1 MGTEELDESS
11 VHAITGATQTSVR
24 LGKFRADDMAEKKR
38 YGEIVLTALW
48 GDNPIFR
55 QILGICSALAVT
67 NLVLNTAVM
76 GVAVMFTTA
85 LSGLTVS
92 LLRNITPRRIR
103 MMVETLII
111 AFYVIL
117 FDQALK
123 AYWPDMSRN
132 LGPYVG
138 LIITNCIIM
147 GRAEAF
153 ANSNPPLQSFV
164 DGFFSG
170 AGYAFVLLAVS
181 VVRELLGMG
190 SILGIPIPFFSSAA
204 FDRWIIMVMPPGAF
218 FTLAVFVWLFRSL
231 KKEEPEKGGK

>member
-1 MGTEELDESS
+1 MMQQKSNKD
-11 VHAITGATQTSVR
+11 V
-24 LGKFRADDMAEKKR
+24 
-38 YGEIVLTALW
+38 VLTAVW
-48 GDNPIFR
+48 GDNPVFR

-67 NLVLNTAVM
+67 NLVLNTLVM
-76 GVAVMFTTA
+76 GAAVMFTTA

-92 LLRNITPRRIR
+92 ALRKWTPRVIR
-103 MMVETLII
+103 MMVEVLII

-153 ANSNPPLQSFV
+153 ANANPPLLSFV

-170 AGYAFVLLAVS
+170 LGYSLVLIAVAF
-181 VVRELLGMG
+181 VRELLGMG
-190 SILGIPIPFFSSAA
+190 SLLGIPVPFFSSMLW
-204 FDRWIIMVMPPGAF
+204 DRWIIMVMPPGAF
-218 FTLAVFVWLFRSL
+218 FTLAVIVWLARSL
-231 KKEEPEKGGK
+231 QSKQQAKKEGGKR

>member
-1 MGTEELDESS
+1 
-11 VHAITGATQTSVR
+11 
-24 LGKFRADDMAEKKR
+24 MASYSGGVMPKKTR
-38 YGEIVLTALW
+38 EVVIDTLW
-48 GDNPIFR
+48 NDNPVFR

-67 NLVLNTAVM
+67 NLVINTMVM
-76 GVAVMFTTA
+76 GVAVVFTTA

-92 LLRNITPRRIR
+92 LLRKWTPRVIR
-103 MMVETLII
+103 MMVETIII

-123 AYWPDMSRN
+123 AYWPDMSRS

-153 ANSNPPLQSFV
+153 ANANPPGISFI

-170 AGYAFVLLAVS
+170 VGYACVLLAVAL
-181 VVRELLGMG
+181 VRELFGMG
-190 SILGIPIPFFSSAA
+190 TIVGISMPFFSTGLW
-204 FDRWIIMVMPPGAF
+204 DRWIIMVMPPGAF
-218 FTLAVFVWLFRSL
+218 FTLAVIVWVMRSL
-231 KKEEPEKGGK
+231 KVPKEAKGGAK

>member
-1 MGTEELDESS
+1 MLNG
-11 VHAITGATQTSVR
+11 
-24 LGKFRADDMAEKKR
+24 
-38 YGEIVLTALW
+38 LW
-48 GDNPIFR
+48 VDNPVFH

-67 NLVLNTAVM
+67 NLVINTVVM
-76 GVAVMFTTA
+76 SVAVIFTTA
-85 LSGLTVS
+85 LSGFTVS
-92 LLRNITPRRIR
+92 LLRKWTPRVIR

-123 AYWPDMSRN
+123 AYWPDMSRS

-153 ANSNPPLQSFV
+153 ANANPPGISFL

-170 AGYAFVLLAVS
+170 TGYAFVLIAVS

-190 SILGIPIPFFSSAA
+190 SILGIPLPFFSTLW
-204 FDRWIIMVMPPGAF
+204 DRWIIMVMPPGAF
-218 FTLAVFVWLFRSL
+218 FTLAVIVWILRSIQQS
-231 KKEEPEKGGK
+231 KVQRGAT

>member
-1 MGTEELDESS
+1 MKSMKEVMLD
-11 VHAITGATQTSVR
+11 G
-24 LGKFRADDMAEKKR
+24 
-38 YGEIVLTALW
+38 LW
-48 GDNPIFR
+48 GDNPVFR

-76 GVAVMFTTA
+76 GAAVILTTA
-85 LSGLTVS
+85 LSGFTVS
-92 LLRNITPRRIR
+92 ILRRWIPRVIR

-117 FDQALK
+117 FDQTLK
-123 AYWPDMSRN
+123 AFWPDMSAN

-153 ANSNPPLQSFV
+153 ANQNPPGLSFL

-170 AGYAFVLLAVS
+170 LGYALVLLCVAL
-181 VVRELLGMG
+181 VRELLGMG
-190 SILGIPIPFFSSAA
+190 TILGIAMPLFSSGLW
-204 FDRWIIMVMPPGAF
+204 DKWIIMVMPPGAF
-218 FTLAVFVWLFRSL
+218 FTLAIIVWIARSIR
-231 KKEEPEKGGK
+231 GTVSSAGSTGK

>member
-1 MGTEELDESS
+1 
-11 VHAITGATQTSVR
+11 
-24 LGKFRADDMAEKKR
+24 MAERKSTSDV
-38 YGEIVLTALW
+38 ILTALW

-67 NLVLNTAVM
+67 NLVLNTVVM
-76 GVAVMFTTA
+76 SVAVILTAA

-92 LLRNITPRRIR
+92 LLRNLTPRRIR

-153 ANSNPPLQSFV
+153 ANSNPPLISFV

-170 AGYAFVLLAVS
+170 AGYAFVLIAVS
-181 VVRELLGMG
+181 VIRELLGMG
-190 SILGIPIPFFSSAA
+190 SILGIPIPFFSSPA

-218 FTLAVFVWLFRSL
+218 FTLAVIVWLFRSL
-231 KKEEPEKGGK
+231 KKEEPEKGAG

>member
-1 MGTEELDESS
+1 MQQKSNKD
-11 VHAITGATQTSVR
+11 V
-24 LGKFRADDMAEKKR
+24 
-38 YGEIVLTALW
+38 VLTAVW
-48 GDNPIFR
+48 GDNPVFR

-67 NLVLNTAVM
+67 NLVLNTLVM
-76 GVAVMFTTA
+76 GAAVMFTTA

-92 LLRNITPRRIR
+92 ALRKWTPRVIR
-103 MMVETLII
+103 MMVEVLII

-153 ANSNPPLQSFV
+153 ANANPPLLSFV

-170 AGYAFVLLAVS
+170 LGYSLVLIAVAF
-181 VVRELLGMG
+181 VRELLGMG
-190 SILGIPIPFFSSAA
+190 SLLGIPVPFFSSMLW
-204 FDRWIIMVMPPGAF
+204 DRWIIMVMPPGAF
-218 FTLAVFVWLFRSL
+218 FTLAVIVWLARSL
-231 KKEEPEKGGK
+231 QSKQQAKKEGGKR

>member
-1 MGTEELDESS
+1 MMP
-11 VHAITGATQTSVR
+11 Q
-24 LGKFRADDMAEKKR
+24 KKHK
-38 YGEIVLTALW
+38 GIVLTAVW
-48 GDNPIFR
+48 GDNPVFR

-67 NLVLNTAVM
+67 NLVLNTMVM
-76 GVAVMFTTA
+76 GIAVIFTTA

-92 LLRNITPRRIR
+92 LLRKYTPRVIR
-103 MMVETLII
+103 MMVEVLII

-153 ANSNPPLQSFV
+153 ANANPPLISFV
-164 DGFFSG
+164 DGLFSG
-170 AGYAFVLLAVS
+170 LGYVLVLLCVAFF
-181 VVRELLGMG
+181 RELLGMG
-190 SILGIPIPFFSSAA
+190 SLLGIPVPFFSSPQW
-204 FDRWIIMVMPPGAF
+204 DRWIIMVMPPGAF
-218 FTLAVFVWLFRSL
+218 FTLAVIVWLARTVQPDREANKPRSTS
-231 KKEEPEKGGK
+231 

>member
-1 MGTEELDESS
+1 MPGVPKTKG
-11 VHAITGATQTSVR
+11 V
-24 LGKFRADDMAEKKR
+24 
-38 YGEIVLTALW
+38 VLNALW
-48 GDNPIFR
+48 NDNPVFQ

-67 NLVLNTAVM
+67 NLVLNTLVM
-76 GVAVMFTTA
+76 SVALILTTA
-85 LSGLTVS
+85 LSGFTVS
-92 LLRNITPRRIR
+92 VLRKYTPRIVR

-123 AYWPDMSRN
+123 AYWPDMSRS

-153 ANSNPPLQSFV
+153 ANSNPPFTSFV
-164 DGFFSG
+164 DGFFMG
-170 AGYAFVLLAVS
+170 VGYAFVLLCVA

-190 SILGIPIPFFSSAA
+190 SILGIAMPFFSTRMW
-204 FDRWIIMVMPPGAF
+204 DRWIIMVMPPGAF
-218 FTLAVFVWLFRSL
+218 FTLAVIVWVFRSL
-231 KKEEPEKGGK
+231 KTSGSSNPAGAQK

>member
-1 MGTEELDESS
+1 MIAAKRTKDVVLA
-11 VHAITGATQTSVR
+11 AIW
-24 LGKFRADDMAEKKR
+24 
-38 YGEIVLTALW
+38 GE
-48 GDNPIFR
+48 NPVFR

-67 NLVLNTAVM
+67 NLVLNTMVM
-76 GVAVMFTTA
+76 GAAVIFTTA
-85 LSGLTVS
+85 LSGFTVS
-92 LLRNITPRRIR
+92 AMRRHTPRIIR
-103 MMVETLII
+103 MMVEVLII

-153 ANSNPPLQSFV
+153 ANANPPVLSFI
-164 DGFFSG
+164 DGLSSG
-170 AGYAFVLLAVS
+170 IGYSLVLICVA

-190 SILGIPIPFFSSAA
+190 SLLGIPMPFFSSSMW
-204 FDRWIIMVMPPGAF
+204 DRWIIMVMPPGAF
-218 FTLAVFVWLFRSL
+218 FTLAVIVWIARTIQKDQDS
-231 KKEEPEKGGK
+231 KKAKQ

>member
-1 MGTEELDESS
+1 MPQKKTREVVLD
-11 VHAITGATQTSVR
+11 
-24 LGKFRADDMAEKKR
+24 
-38 YGEIVLTALW
+38 ALW
-48 GDNPIFR
+48 SENPVFR

-67 NLVLNTAVM
+67 NLVINTAVM
-76 GVAVMFTTA
+76 GVAVIFTTA

-92 LLRNITPRRIR
+92 LLRKWTPRVIR

-123 AYWPDMSRN
+123 AYWPDMSRS

-153 ANSNPPLQSFV
+153 ANTNHPGISFV

-170 AGYAFVLLAVS
+170 TGYAFVLLAVAI
-181 VVRELLGMG
+181 VRELLGMG
-190 SILGIPIPFFSSAA
+190 TLLGIAVPFFSTNLW
-204 FDRWIIMVMPPGAF
+204 DRWIIMVMPPGAF
-218 FTLAVFVWLFRSL
+218 FTLAVIVWIMRSI
-231 KKEEPEKGGK
+231 EAPREAKGGAK

>member
-1 MGTEELDESS
+1 MAFENEGAKMKPAKRTRDVMLS
-11 VHAITGATQTSVR
+11 AIW
-24 LGKFRADDMAEKKR
+24 
-38 YGEIVLTALW
+38 GE
-48 GDNPIFR
+48 NPVFR

-76 GVAVMFTTA
+76 GAAVIFTTA
-85 LSGLTVS
+85 LSSFTVS
-92 LLRNITPRRIR
+92 ILRKHTPRIIR
-103 MMVETLII
+103 MMIEVLII

-153 ANSNPPLQSFV
+153 ANANPPGLSFL
-164 DGFFSG
+164 DGLSSG
-170 AGYAFVLLAVS
+170 IGYSLVLICVA

-190 SILGIPIPFFSSAA
+190 SLLGIPMPFFSSASW
-204 FDRWIIMVMPPGAF
+204 DRWIIMVMPPGAF
-218 FTLAVFVWLFRSL
+218 FTLAVIVWIARSV
-231 KKEEPEKGGK
+231 GKDQEQKTLEARK